1 MGINPFPLTL
11 RAVLLFEK
19 LTARS
24 FASFD
29 IKDGENIPELI
40 YCLQRCESGGSSMPF
55 DTWCSV
61 LDSEEV
67 ALSLLSRLECTLEN
81 LAPLTPSVNS
91 EGQDDDSEGLD
102 FTTIASMIIVE
113 GGVDASYVMDRM
125 ELWEIPAI
133 LNAIHNRKKE
143 TLEYKR
149 LFSWMVMLP
158 HISKESAC
166 SPEKLLPFPWEVEVK
181 DSGQE
186 IFELLKDAKIVV
198 AEKP

>member
-1 MGINPFPLTL
+1 MTL

-55 DTWCSV
+55 DAWCSV

-67 ALSLLSRLECTLEN
+67 ALSLLSRLERTLEN

-113 GGVDASYVMDRM
+113 GGVDASYAMDRM

-133 LNAIHNRKKE
+133 LDAIHNRKKE

-166 SPEKLLPFPWEVEVK
+166 SPEKLLPFPWEVESK

>member
-29 IKDGENIPELI
+29 IKDGEGIPELI
-40 YCLQRCESGGSSMPF
+40 YCLQRCERGGISMPF
-55 DTWCSV
+55 EAWRSV

-67 ALSLLSRLECTLEN
+67 ALGLLSRLEATLEH

-91 EGQDDDSEGLD
+91 EGQDSDSEGLD

-113 GGVDASYVMDRM
+113 GGVDAGYVMDRM

-133 LNAIHNRKKE
+133 LDAIHNRKKE
-143 TLEYKR
+143 MLEYKR

-166 SPEKLLPFPWEVEVK
+166 SPDKLLPFPWEVNSR